1 MSLIE
6 TLRAQE
12 QAIEKVLKVVPPSV
26 LGARIQRA
34 RMAQQLSAREVANQA
49 GLSKNSIARLE
60 QGEDVRAITILKVC
74 SVLGLHIER
83 LALPEDESLARVHRL
98 EDDCWYDMVDFGAG
112 PISGTEGSLTR
123 EQRRALVESGKKFP
137 LLMLKSSLTDG
148 KILPSILELH
158 QFSPLRSHPGEEFVF
173 VLSGIACIQ
182 VGQQIY
188 TLQKGESITF
198 WASEPHSYGP
208 GGDAPALVLSVRV
221 NP

>member
-1 MSLIE
+1 MSLIQ

-12 QAIEKVLKVVPPSV
+12 QAIEKVLETVPASV

-34 RMAQQLSAREVANQA
+34 RLAQQLSAREVAAQA
-49 GLSKNSIARLE
+49 GLSKNSVARLE

-98 EDDCWYDMVDFGAG
+98 EDDCWFDMVDFGAG
-112 PISGTEGSLTR
+112 PIAGREGRLSR
-123 EQRRALVESGKKFP
+123 EERKELVDIGKQFP

-158 QFSPLRSHPGEEFVF
+158 HNSPLRSHPGEEFVF
-173 VLSGIACIQ
+173 VLSGTAIIQ
-182 VGQQIY
+182 VGPQPY
-188 TLQKGESITF
+188 TLKKGESMTF
-198 WASEPHSYGP
+198 WASEPHAYGP
-208 GGDAPALVLSVRV
+208 ADDVPALVLSVRV